1 MEKKMTILVG
11 YTNTAEGNAALR
23 HGIEAAGNTGKPLT
37 IFPLSDHTIEAGNQ
51 SGQLATAIAEGARLI
66 ERDPQG
72 RHAAE
77 ELIDMAQEAEAELV
91 VIGVRNRSRVSK
103 ILLGS
108 DAQSIILGSPVPVL
122 TVKAATDEH

>member
-1 MEKKMTILVG
+1 MTILVG
-11 YTNTAEGNAALR
+11 YTRTPEGHAALR
-23 HGIEAAGNTGKPLT
+23 RGVETAGSTGKPLA
-37 IFPLSDHTIEAGNQ
+37 IFPLSDR
-51 SGQLATAIAEGARLI
+51 AEGAAGDASLEAALGAGARLL

-72 RHAAE
+72 RHPAE
-77 ELIDMAQEAEAELV
+77 ELIDTAQEAGAELV

-122 TVKAATDEH
+122 TVKAATDER

>member
-1 MEKKMTILVG
+1 MTILVG
-11 YTNTAEGNAALR
+11 YTRTAEGHAALR
-23 HGIEAAGNTGKPLT
+23 QAVEAAGAAGKPLA
-37 IFPLSDHTIEAGNQ
+37 IFPLGDRNPDTSPPAEDHA
-51 SGQLATAIAEGARLI
+51 LAAVLDGGATLLQ
-66 ERDPQG
+66 RDPQG

-77 ELIDMAQEAEAELV
+77 ELLDMAAETGVSLV

-122 TVKAATDEH
+122 TVKAASDDH

>member
-1 MEKKMTILVG
+1 MTILLG
-11 YTNTAEGNAALR
+11 YTRTAEGHAALR
-23 HGIEAAGNTGKPLT
+23 QAVDAAGTAGKPLA
-37 IFPLSDHTIEAGNQ
+37 IFPLGDRNQEAAVPAGDPA
-51 SGQLATAIAEGARLI
+51 LAAALDGGAILL

-77 ELIDMAQEAEAELV
+77 ELLDTAAETGASLV

-122 TVKAATDEH
+122 TVKAASHDD

>member
-1 MEKKMTILVG
+1 MTILVG
-11 YTNTAEGNAALR
+11 YTRTAEGHAALR
-23 HGIEAAGNTGKPLT
+23 QAVDAAGTARKPLA
-37 IFPLSDHTIEAGNQ
+37 IFPLGDRTQDTTAPAEDPA
-51 SGQLATAIAEGARLI
+51 LAAVLDGGATLL

-77 ELIDMAQEAEAELV
+77 ELLDTATETGASLV

-122 TVKAATDEH
+122 TVKAASHDH

>member
-1 MEKKMTILVG
+1 MTILVG
-11 YTNTAEGNAALR
+11 YTRTPEGQAALR
-23 HGIEAAGNTGKPLT
+23 HGVETAGTTGKPLS
-37 IFPLSDHTIEAGNQ
+37 IFPLSDKAEGTTNDDGSLEAA
-51 SGQLATAIAEGARLI
+51 LAGGARLL

-72 RHAAE
+72 RHPAE
-77 ELIDMAQEAEAELV
+77 ELIDTAQEAGAELV

-122 TVKAATDEH
+122 TVKAATDER